1 MPHRAI
7 SDRHRSRA
15 RSLRR
20 DMTDA
25 ETKIWQRLRA
35 HRFMGLSFRR
45 QLPVGPYVVDFVC
58 LEARLII
65 EIDGGQHASNQA
77 AYDTKRDA
85 WLRSEGFR
93 ILRFWNNDVL
103 KNLRGVLERIA
114 EALQDSPPPSLTLPR
129 KGGGDTPSA
138 LRERSN
144 SHEPTRSRRDLR

>member
-7 SDRHRSRA
+7 SVRHRSRA
-15 RSLRR
+15 RALRR

-45 QLPVGPYVVDFVC
+45 QLPVGPYIVDFVC

-65 EIDGGQHASNQA
+65 EIDGGQHESDQA
-77 AYDTKRDA
+77 AYDAKRDA
-85 WLRSEGFR
+85 WLRSQGFR

-103 KNLRGVLERIA
+103 KNLRGVLERVA
-114 EALQDSPPPSLTLPR
+114 EAVQEPLPPSLTLPR
-129 KGGGDTPSA
+129 KGGGDAPSTPPD
-138 LRERSN
+138 LSN
-144 SHEPTRSRRDLR
+144 SRDLTNARRDMR